1 MEKKIQG
8 QKLLNGQRKEEK
20 GKDVGIKRKLAKLNA
35 RVILDMMD
43 ITRTLAQ
50 LFRWRILPDI

>member
-43 ITRTLAQ
+43 ITRTQ
-50 LFRWRILPDI
+50 IDVFH

>member
-35 RVILDMMD
+35 RVILEMMD
-43 ITRTLAQ
+43 VTQTQIDV
-50 LFRWRILPDI
+50 FH